1 MFCNMM
7 SVVEQ
12 LCLFVNM
19 IEILNVTVRTS
30 TRDILVTFVTFVTQG
45 R

>member
-1 MFCNMM
+1 M

-30 TRDILVTFVTFVTQG
+30 TRDILVTFVTFVTFVTQG